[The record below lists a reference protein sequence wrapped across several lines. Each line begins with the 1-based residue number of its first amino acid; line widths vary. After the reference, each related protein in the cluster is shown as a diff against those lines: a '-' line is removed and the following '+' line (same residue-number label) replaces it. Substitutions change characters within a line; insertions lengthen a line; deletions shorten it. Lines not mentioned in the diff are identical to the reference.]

1 VIRKTVWW
9 VSPASWSSAL
19 TFLVLSSIDLL
30 LCVTDW
36 TLTGLSAMVK
46 LKLHPMIETIA
57 LGPVEPEA
65 VATAG

>member
-1 VIRKTVWW
+1 
-9 VSPASWSSAL
+9 
-19 TFLVLSSIDLL
+19 LVLSSIDLL